1 MIENVNE
8 QTANSSQ
15 PGTISQ
21 KSGEE
26 KIETSAGDPRH
37 PSADLLGEGEH
48 FLEELEGEAPCSD
61 FTIEDAVE
69 LLQKLEIG
77 TDNFDQSSGQIALQ
91 QGKILNALKKQL
103 QMKSKKKR
111 FGWARW
117 AQAKVKFIGKRKMQN
132 LMYLAEKTPSYSYA
146 ALGVERL
153 LKLLRVTKDRNET
166 DPVTSFF
173 LEHGIPI
180 PENGVPLSVGIKA
193 TVDDAIAAFKA
204 SQTDEN
210 PVSQTILKFHRE
222 AKKVENA
229 ITSILKT
236 PELVEQVDNEK
247 VTTLKNKLA
256 ELESLIRPN

>member
-1 MIENVNE
+1 MTDDSKEMISESYQSGNASREDRRETIENSV
-8 QTANSSQ
+8 
-15 PGTISQ
+15 
-21 KSGEE
+21 GE
-26 KIETSAGDPRH
+26 AHLPL
-37 PSADLLGEGEH
+37 ADLLGEGEH
-48 FLEELEGEAPCSD
+48 FLEELEDEAPCSD
-61 FTIEDAVE
+61 LTIEDALE

-77 TDNFDQSSGQIALQ
+77 TNNFDQSSGQIALQ

-111 FGWARW
+111 FGWAQW

-193 TVDDAIAAFKA
+193 TVDDAIAAVKA
-204 SQTDEN
+204 SRTYEN
-210 PVSQTILKFHRE
+210 PVSQTILKFHRG

-236 PELVEQVDNEK
+236 PELVEEVDNET
-247 VTTLKNKLA
+247 VASLKNKLA